1 MSSMGVLQMLV
12 TLVLLG
18 GTALVLSFLFLGVAL
33 RWLWRFKRDGGDNLV
48 FLVCLLF
55 VILGAGFF
63 TTAVV
68 GVTISSVQGAHLP
81 G

>member
-1 MSSMGVLQMLV
+1 MSSMGVLQMLI

-33 RWLWRFKRDGGDNLV
+33 RWLWRFKRDGGDRVV
-48 FLVCLLF
+48 FLVYLLF

-68 GVTISSVQGAHLP
+68 GVTISSVQGTHVP

>member
-1 MSSMGVLQMLV
+1 VSSMGVLQMLV

-18 GTALVLSFLFLGVAL
+18 GIALVVSFLFLGVAL
-33 RWLWRFKRDGGDNLV
+33 RWLWRFKRDGGDRLV
-48 FLVCLLF
+48 FVLYLLF

-68 GVTISSVQGAHLP
+68 GVTISSVQGTHVP